1 MHYILPAELLK
12 KKDKEAGEG
21 PSSGPEPKKPDALV
35 QSDSEEEE
43 EIQQLERRKIP
54 TLRQLPDDVMLSGA
68 DVNQILGVV
77 FGTEPLV
84 KRPRTGVS
92 PNKPLNPQPLAS
104 VTPRTHT
111 AVKATTIIDIQDDPE
126 PETFPSTFV
135 TEHPPSPPPPQSPN
149 PTTTSPPQTTTPE
162 PMQLDQPEIVERGL
176 PGITQESPKPTS
188 EVSGPDPKAS
198 EPSMKL
204 NDLNL
209 DTQEQ
214 QPELFSA
221 RKRCPH

>member
-1 MHYILPAELLK
+1 
-12 KKDKEAGEG
+12 
-21 PSSGPEPKKPDALV
+21 V
-35 QSDSEEEE
+35 
-43 EIQQLERRKIP
+43 
-54 TLRQLPDDVMLSGA
+54 LSGA
-68 DVNQILGVV
+68 DFNQILGVV
-77 FGTEPLV
+77 FGTEPLM
-84 KRPRTGVS
+84 KRPRTRVS

-104 VTPRTHT
+104 VTPCTHT
-111 AVKATTIIDIQDDPE
+111 TVKATTIIDIQDDLE
-126 PETFPSTFV
+126 PETLLSTFF

-149 PTTTSPPQTTTPE
+149 LATTSPPQTTTPE
-162 PMQLDQPEIVERGL
+162 PMQLDHPEIVEQGL

-214 QPELFSA
+214 KPESSA
-221 RKRCPH
+221 QEKDARTREEPEVERNQQITSPAKGEGAQEIKAHEAKAPEEPKIPDAQNELESTTG